1 MSNIQERVVK
11 TIVNKL
17 GVKESEV
24 TPEATFTGD
33 LGADSLDSVELM
45 MDFES
50 EFGVEIPQE
59 VAETMQSVGDVLN
72 YLEAHKDEIK

>member
-24 TPEATFTGD
+24 APEASFTCH

-45 MDFES
+45 MDFEK

-59 VAETMQSVGDVLN
+59 VAEGMQTVGDVLN
-72 YLEAHKDEIK
+72 YLEEHKDEIK

>member
-1 MSNIQERVVK
+1 MSEIQEKVVK
-11 TIVNKL
+11 IIVDKL

-24 TPEATFTGD
+24 TPEATFTGH

-59 VAETMQSVGDVLN
+59 VAESMQTVGDVLN
-72 YLEAHKDEIK
+72 YLEEHKDELK

>member
-1 MSNIQERVVK
+1 MSNIQERVIK

-24 TPEATFTGD
+24 VPEASVTGH

-45 MDFES
+45 MDFEK

-59 VAETMQSVGDVLN
+59 VAEGMQTVGDVLN
-72 YLEAHKDEIK
+72 YLEEHKDELK

>member
-1 MSNIQERVVK
+1 MSEIQEKVVK
-11 TIVNKL
+11 IIVDKL
-17 GVKESEV
+17 GVNAAEV
-24 TPEATFTGD
+24 TPEATFTGH

-59 VAETMQSVGDVLN
+59 VAESMQTVGDVLN
-72 YLEAHKDEIK
+72 YLEEHKDEIK